1 MILSVP
7 IHSSVLNTALMPG
20 LFHLKFI
27 SRLLGIWRLLFH
39 LQHSYLAHVHHQ
51 KHLREEVFCYI
62 HKIHLKLQIF
72 SLNHMES
79 LMKKTALI

>member
-1 MILSVP
+1 MILSAP
-7 IHSSVLNTALMPG
+7 IHSSVSNTALMPG
-20 LFHLKFI
+20 LFNLKFI

-79 LMKKTALI
+79 LMKKTAVI